1 MMATTTNMATVR
13 QATVRRDRM
22 MLMMAMGDDDDDNN
36 DGNGAMGD
44 EVDSDGNNEDY
55 GDGRRQRPWQWR
67 DG

>member
-1 MMATTTNMATVR
+1 MMV
-13 QATVRRDRM
+13 
-22 MLMMAMGDDDDDNN
+22 MMAMGDDDDDNN